1 MLKRFSLIIS
11 IVSLSITANAQSP
24 ADTTTPISPVKTLS
38 YAQYLAYSKGDDV
51 NDVGMVA
58 EMHHYPQ
65 PAKVLKYKKELDLS
79 PSQITKLKE
88 FDAYLHKRTL
98 QTGGSIISTEKTLD
112 ELFRSKKVN
121 EGSIVYYTQRYGQ
134 YLGEYRNAV
143 LFSCYS
149 TQRILTPQQVQRFE
163 GLEKAAAGK

>member
-1 MLKRFSLIIS
+1 MHKILFSVIFLLL
-11 IVSLSITANAQSP
+11 LSKANAQNP
-24 ADTTTPISPVKTLS
+24 ADTIPSMSPVRTLS
-38 YAQYLAYSKGDDV
+38 YEQYRAYSKGDDI
-51 NDVGMVA
+51 NDIGMVA
-58 EMHHYPQ
+58 EAHHYPQ

-88 FDAYLHKRTL
+88 FDAYMHKRTL

-112 ELFRSKKVN
+112 ELFRTKKIN
-121 EGSIVYYTQRYGQ
+121 EGSIIYYTQRYGQ

-143 LFSCYS
+143 LFACYS

-163 GLEKAAAGK
+163 RLEKAAADK